1 MESEKGMNGWSRLYK
16 AYWTT
21 RWVTNRFSGEANFS
35 QELNDH
41 LWPFG
46 CVISSIRLQSECYC
60 GVWLQMFWRWWLWG
74 MNSNIVRLSALILK
88 LLAIVGL
95 NMTFMWLQHY
105 IHWLKIHLFVREKRS
120 IQPKNALWS
129 TTAHLCSTLA
139 DLSKKQ

>member
-1 MESEKGMNGWSRLYK
+1 MNGWSRLYK

-46 CVISSIRLQSECYC
+46 CVITSIQLQSECYC
-60 GVWLQMFWRWWLWG
+60 WVRLQKFWRWWFWG
-74 MNSNIVRLSALILK
+74 MNSNIGRLSALILK

-95 NMTFMWLQHY
+95 NMFYGAAMLYSLIKNSFICQRKNAQFNPKMLCGLQH
-105 IHWLKIHLFVREKRS
+105 HTSVQH
-120 IQPKNALWS
+120 
-129 TTAHLCSTLA
+129 
-139 DLSKKQ
+139 